1 MGGDGEDAKKVRAS
15 ERERT
20 GKKEEAEMAKVVENG
35 RRRREKGVQEI
46 DVGGVTASE
55 DKSCQG

>member
-1 MGGDGEDAKKVRAS
+1 MGFGES
-15 ERERT
+15 GGERT
-20 GKKEEAEMAKVVENG
+20 VVKEKRCDGGG
-35 RRRREKGVQEI
+35 RRGAQEI